1 MKTHLRRLIF
11 LGLTVATM
19 GLTPAWGGIPSAPDL
34 QTAVGILLLAHGGSR
49 KKWNKD
55 VDALAAEVRKTMP
68 IEVAFGM
75 ADKRAM
81 QAAIDRLT
89 QQGVREVVAVPLF
102 ISSHSSLIESEQ
114 YLLGLRAKAPP
125 DLAMFA
131 GMYRD
136 AATPMDPSGPAMN
149 LTTPVKCPVPVYM
162 TSAIDHSPLVG
173 RILLSRAE
181 RLSKNPARETVIL
194 VAHGP
199 VSDEENQK
207 WLTDMDILVDTM
219 RRNSQFKRI
228 EVLTLRDDAPEA
240 IRSRATAQLR
250 FAVERADRQRDRVL
264 IVPLLISYGGIEK
277 GIKKRLAGLKY
288 VMSRQG
294 LLPDARMTEWVLQ
307 QAQAS
312 LNSASQSESRHAV
325 SFLNHSTSGPNSAG
339 L

>member
-1 MKTHLRRLIF
+1 MKILIPKSIIV
-11 LGLTVATM
+11 GLLATLA
-19 GLTPAWGGIPSAPDL
+19 GLTPESAAIPSTSGA
-34 QTAVGILLLAHGGSR
+34 QAATGILLLAHGGSK

-55 VDALAAEVRKTMP
+55 VSALAAQVRKTMP
-68 IEVAFGM
+68 TQVAFGM
-75 ADKRAM
+75 ADKKTM
-81 QAAIDRLT
+81 QAAIDRLS
-89 QQGVREVVAVPLF
+89 QQGAREIIAVPLF

-131 GMYRD
+131 RMYRD
-136 AATPMDPSGPAMN
+136 AAGRTDPGSPAMN
-149 LTTPVKCPVPVYM
+149 LTTPVKCPVPIQM
-162 TSAIDHSPLVG
+162 ASAIDHSPLVAQ
-173 RILLSRAE
+173 ILLSHAE

-199 VSDEENQK
+199 VSDGENKK
-207 WLTDMDILVDTM
+207 WLADMGILADTM

-228 EVLTLRDDAPEA
+228 ETLTLRDDAPQP

-250 FAVERADRQRDRVL
+250 SVVEQANRQGNRVL

-294 LLPDARMTEWVLQ
+294 LLPDRRMAEWVLQ
-307 QAQAS
+307 QAQG
-312 LNSASQSESRHAV
+312 N
-325 SFLNHSTSGPNSAG
+325 PNSTPQ
-339 L
+339 LEPKQFSVQ